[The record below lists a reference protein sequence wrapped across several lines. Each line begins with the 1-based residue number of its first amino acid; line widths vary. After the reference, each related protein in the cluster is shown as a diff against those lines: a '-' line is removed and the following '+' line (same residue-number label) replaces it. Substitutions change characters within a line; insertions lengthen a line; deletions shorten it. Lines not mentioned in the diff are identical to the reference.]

1 MFCPRCNKLITKGA
15 HFCPSCGAPV
25 DSHTKAKANCGS
37 TEVDNELQPRP
48 APKQNTPTISAKKKS
63 PAKIIVASVLALCI
77 IAGVSIYG
85 YALYKET
92 SYKNAVSDAESAFA
106 NSDYNGAIGY
116 LNKAI
121 ELKPEV
127 PGNYLMLATAFV
139 EKNDICSASEVL
151 QSGYAVTSDKTLDDV
166 SIWGPMLGFETAL
179 WLEEADIPFT
189 RQEYHFSNH
198 RIIGTLNA
206 FGRVVFAN
214 EYFFDEAGYLA
225 HTTLSD
231 YSGYVF
237 GGGANAILDAGNGY
251 SFHGEADMAL
261 DYSCDENGRV
271 TSVSYDGE
279 TVAVLDYTEADV
291 VKVCIG
297 EDETQI
303 HYGSN
308 GKVEQINSSYS
319 GNYEFQYDSAG
330 DCSVVL
336 PGDFGCMKFSDCG
349 LLVGFDSD
357 DADAISIELND
368 DGKILSVSGDEGIKL
383 YSFIYTDDGL
393 LKEATRENYT
403 VRCTY
408 DAMGDLIRLDYSD
421 NTYRDIVYDENGNI
435 SKMVQNSPD
444 SSNAWEVVYSFTED
458 QRISTYAVSNEYGVY
473 ICKPTYSDYGGLIDC
488 SYSEATYN
496 PGTYS
501 GVAAGWFDNI
511 VVSVTVDYENILSI
525 SVDSQNETAGVGT
538 KAFEPLTEDIIVAN
552 STDVDAISGATTT
565 SDGFKA
571 AVADALDKAIIG

>member
-15 HFCPSCGAPV
+15 RFCPSCGAPV
-25 DSHTKAKANCGS
+25 DSHTKAKANCES
-37 TEVDNELQPRP
+37 AKVDNELQPKP
-48 APKQNTPTISAKKKS
+48 VPMQSTPTTSAKKKS

-77 IAGVSIYG
+77 IAGVSVYG

-92 SYKNAVSDAESAFA
+92 SYKNAVSDAESAFL

-127 PGNYLMLATAFV
+127 PDNYLMLATAFV
-139 EKNDICSASEVL
+139 EKNDIYSASETV

-166 SIWGPMLGFETAL
+166 SIWGPMSAFETAF

-206 FGRVVFAN
+206 FGRVVFSN
-214 EYFFDEAGYLA
+214 EYFFDEAGHLA
-225 HTTLSD
+225 HTTLFD

-251 SFHGEADMAL
+251 SFHGETGMAL
-261 DYSCDENGRV
+261 DYSCNENDQV
-271 TSVSYDGE
+271 TSVSYNGE

-303 HYGSN
+303 HYGSD
-308 GKVEQINSSYS
+308 GQVEQINSGYNGSYD
-319 GNYEFQYDSAG
+319 FQYDDG
-330 DCSVVL
+330 GYTVIL
-336 PGDFGCMKFSDCG
+336 PDGYGSLEFSGFGLMI
-349 LLVGFDSD
+349 GFDGD
-357 DADAISIELND
+357 DADAFSIELND
-368 DGKILSVSGDEGIKL
+368 DGKILSVFGNEGIKL
-383 YSFIYTDDGL
+383 YSFSYTDDGL

-408 DAMGDLIRLDYSD
+408 DATGNLIRLDYSD
-421 NTYRDIVYDENGNI
+421 NTYRDIEYDENGNVT
-435 SKMVQNSPD
+435 KMIQSSPD
-444 SSNAWEVVYSFTED
+444 ASNAWEAVYSFTED
-458 QRISTYAVSNEYGVY
+458 QRIETYTVSSEYGVY
-473 ICKPTYSDYGGLIDC
+473 ICKPTYSNYGGLIDY

-501 GVAAGWFDNI
+501 GVAAGCFDNI
-511 VVSVTVDYENILSI
+511 VVSVTVDYENILSV
-525 SVDSQNETAGVGT
+525 SVDSENETAGVGT
-538 KAFEPLTEDIIVAN
+538 NAFEPLTEAIVAAN
-552 STDVDAISGATTT
+552 STDVDVVSGATTT
-565 SDGFKA
+565 SNGFKA
-571 AVADALDKAIIG
+571 AVADALDKAKIS